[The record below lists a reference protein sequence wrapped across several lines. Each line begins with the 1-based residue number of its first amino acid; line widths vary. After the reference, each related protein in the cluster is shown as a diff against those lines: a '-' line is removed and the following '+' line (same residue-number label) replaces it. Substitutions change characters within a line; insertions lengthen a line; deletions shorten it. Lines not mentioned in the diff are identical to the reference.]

1 MLFFAKFHAKVR
13 KKYDLTAIL
22 SFVLVVNVVKR
33 T

>member
-1 MLFFAKFHAKVR
+1 MLFFAKFRAKVR

-22 SFVLVVNVVKR
+22 CLVLVVNLVKM